1 MKQST
6 LSEVKSAVTPRATLL
21 VIGVVALQLL
31 FVASYVGALHEP
43 RLKDVAFGVVAPQ
56 ASVEQAVDRLDGA
69 ARLTAGPACAA
80 R

>member
-31 FVASYVGALHEP
+31 FVVSYVGALHEP
-43 RLKDVAFGVVAPQ
+43 KLKDVA
-56 ASVEQAVDRLDGA
+56 
-69 ARLTAGPACAA
+69 
-80 R
+80 